1 MPWNEGLAPDSA
13 AYAIASSVAERIRVL
28 AGPGTGKSFA
38 MKRRVARLLEDDV
51 EPARI
56 LPVTFT
62 KVAAEDL
69 HRELVQ
75 MGIAGC
81 ENLRAFTLHAY
92 SLRALMRAHV
102 LAVTGRTPRPLGDFE
117 RKPLEADLADQFG
130 GLRAVRGKIK
140 AYESA
145 WAREQDDI
153 PGAIDDEEDLA
164 FEQALL
170 GWLEFHRSMLIG
182 EVIPIFLNYLRG
194 DPHAPER
201 SEFDHVLVD
210 EYQDL
215 NRAEQELIELLSNEA
230 VVCIVGDDDQSI
242 YSFKHAHPEGI
253 RTWCADDEPP
263 PTDVDMTEC
272 RRCPT
277 RVVRMANSLISRNL
291 DRDEDRHLDE
301 IAENGAGVVRII
313 RYQDIENET
322 EGVADII
329 QSLVEEDDF
338 DPGEILV
345 LAQRKVIGTPIYEAL
360 VERGIAAKSYYAE
373 AELDTEF
380 VQERY
385 AFLKLLSDTDDRV
398 ALRWLVGLHGNH
410 WNRAG
415 YRRVRA
421 ECEQTGLSP
430 WAVLEA
436 LVDGEIHLAHTGN
449 IQLRFEEIRLRLDQ
463 LRELQEEEGLQALV
477 DELFP
482 DDEARVRDIR
492 GIMQGVLAETPDLE
506 IQPFLREVDDAI
518 MKPEIP
524 ENVEDVR
531 IMSLHKSK
539 GLSSPVTIVAGC
551 IEGLLPKQPD
561 DGLSQQQ
568 RRTALEEQRRL
579 FYVAITR
586 VKANL
591 AAGQP
596 GHLILTSSRRMSLAD
611 ALGSGIEPAG
621 QNYDQARLNASRF
634 LAEFGGHAPA
644 SEAG

>member
-1 MPWNEGLAPDSA
+1 
-13 AYAIASSVAERIRVL
+13 
-28 AGPGTGKSFA
+28 
-38 MKRRVARLLEDDV
+38 MKRRVARLLEDNV
-51 EPARI
+51 EPGQI

-81 ENLRAFTLHAY
+81 QNLRAYTLHAY

-102 LAVTGRTPRPLGDFE
+102 LAATGRAPRPLGDFE

-130 GLRAVRGKIK
+130 GLREVRKRIK

-145 WAREQDDI
+145 WAREQDDV
-153 PGAIDDEEDLA
+153 PGAVDAEDLE
-164 FEQALL
+164 FEHALL
-170 GWLEFHRSMLIG
+170 SWLEFHRSMLIG
-182 EVIPIFLNYLRG
+182 EVIPIFLDYLRN

-201 SEFDHVLVD
+201 SEFEHVLVD

-215 NRAEQELIELLSNEA
+215 NRAEQELVELLSGEA
-230 VVCIVGDDDQSI
+230 IVCIVGDDDQSI

-253 RTWCADDEPP
+253 REWCADDDPP

-277 RVVRMANSLISRNL
+277 RVVRMANSLIARNQ
-291 DRDEDRHLDE
+291 DRDENRHLDE
-301 IAENGAGVVRII
+301 MVENGEGVVRII
-313 RYQDIENET
+313 RYRDLEDET
-322 EGVADII
+322 DGVADII
-329 QSLVEEDDF
+329 QALVEEEEF
-338 DPGEILV
+338 DPGQILV

-360 VERGIAAKSYYAE
+360 LERGIAAKSYYAE
-373 AELDTEF
+373 AELETVF

-385 AFLKLLSDTDDRV
+385 ALLKLLSDTDDRV

-410 WNRAG
+410 WNKAG

-436 LVDGEIHLAHTGN
+436 LIDGEIHLAHTGN
-449 IQLRFEEIRLRLDQ
+449 IKLRFEEIRARLDQ
-463 LRELQEEEGLQALV
+463 LRELQEEDGLQALV

-492 GIMQGVLAETPDLE
+492 RIMLGVLAEGPDLE

-561 DGLSQQQ
+561 DDLSQRQ
-568 RRTALEEQRRL
+568 RRAALEEQRRL

-586 VKANL
+586 VKANI

-596 GHLILTSSRRMSLAD
+596 GHLILTSSRNMSVAD

-621 QNYDQARLNASRF
+621 QNYDRARLNSSRF
-634 LAEFGGHAPA
+634 LREFDGHAPET
-644 SEAG
+644 EAG